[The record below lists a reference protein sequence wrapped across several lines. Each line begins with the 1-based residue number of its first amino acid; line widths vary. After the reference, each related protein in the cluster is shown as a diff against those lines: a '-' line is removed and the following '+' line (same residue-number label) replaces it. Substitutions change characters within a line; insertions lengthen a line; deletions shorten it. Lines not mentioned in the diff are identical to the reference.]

1 MYMSEVSTAGIRG
14 TLVVLQQLS
23 ITLGILVSYWLEF
36 GTQYIVE
43 VHNMELQL
51 QPIFVNFFNFNLSP
65 SRYSLVSFSVSACF
79 SFPNHLDTIVC
90 VTTKRLVSE
99 RWPEFVAPTP
109 MMNCYRKSIFLSKLK
124 SCSKNNT
131 TAKSFLASLG
141 YRCTW
146 LATRPFSPPGRPSS
160 VRPLAA
166 VSCSSSSLSG
176 VMYVPIARIA

>member
-1 MYMSEVSTAGIRG
+1 MEAYVARPTLPI
-14 TLVVLQQLS
+14 LVVLRPSLPS
-23 ITLGILVSYWLEF
+23 THETTLALTAAPVKATPHGAY
-36 GTQYIVE
+36 
-43 VHNMELQL
+43 
-51 QPIFVNFFNFNLSP
+51 LSP

-79 SFPNHLDTIVC
+79 CFPNHLDTIVC